1 MQSHLLCLNFLRFFT
16 DHYVLLKKKVYGC
29 RYNIY
34 NPKIFI
40 NTYIT
45 SYYGTNK
52 SLCIFLWQCLEFQ
65 EIKKKNTDT
74 DVVVDEIRD
83 KWNIIPIAR
92 IFEREPLWKRAT
104 IPLFAAPRNSTS
116 TTSVQYIIYLTV
128 VNARIVKPILHT
140 LFLPPFYEL

>member
-1 MQSHLLCLNFLRFFT
+1 MQ
-16 DHYVLLKKKVYGC
+16 
-29 RYNIY
+29 IP
-34 NPKIFI
+34 PKIFI
-40 NTYIT
+40 NIYIT
-45 SYYGTNK
+45 FYGTNK

-65 EIKKKNTDT
+65 EIKKNTDT

-92 IFEREPLWKRAT
+92 VFKRKPLWKRAT

-116 TTSVQYIIYLTV
+116 TTSVQYIIYLTI

-140 LFLPPFYEL
+140 LFLPPFTNYNPYYILFQIVTHIYFYTYCI